1 MRRKT
6 ATSRATTEGSFIHRK
21 WAFIFAGVAGGD
33 GGVLCVPSASALF
46 SITEEELSIIGGL
59 VTGGEAG

>member
-1 MRRKT
+1 M
-6 ATSRATTEGSFIHRK
+6 AED
-21 WAFIFAGVAGGD
+21 IFDEFVGGVAGGD

-46 SITEEELSIIGGL
+46 SNTEEELSSSGGL